1 LIENKGDPLL
11 PQTGSGQ
18 APGEFKSE
26 HKAFLLGGVELDE
39 FQQWC
44 EYSMDPKFDE
54 ASVDAFERKLAQRE
68 KEQKNTYLL
77 RRILVYNG

>member
-1 LIENKGDPLL
+1 MIRSRYDTAELL
-11 PQTGSGQ
+11 
-18 APGEFKSE
+18 
-26 HKAFLLGGVELDE
+26 VELDE

-77 RRILVYNG
+77 R

>member
-1 LIENKGDPLL
+1 M
-11 PQTGSGQ
+11 
-18 APGEFKSE
+18 
-26 HKAFLLGGVELDE
+26 ELDE